1 MVLNCT
7 YMQQLDGE
15 LCSMVWIGVVSQCS
29 ECAWRHLCTMQCW
42 QLCFVLYLCIFVF
55 MIWFACL
62 DLCICIFVQ
71 CIVYLCICNAVYF
84 CVFVYLRRSVS
95 ACRHLCSA
103 ELASYALSANWIGCA
118 EYGGCFMCC
127 LYFQRDLLD
136 LDVEYAAARGLGPL
150 LIRSEK
156 KLDWKRWVAG
166 ICGRC
171 IFLHRR
177 NLTLLCGSWIRQ
189 F

>member
-1 MVLNCT
+1 MGNYALWFELALYRNVVNVRVGI
-7 YMQQLDGE
+7 YA
-15 LCSMVWIGVVSQCS
+15 LCSVDNCVS
-29 ECAWRHLCTMQCW
+29 
-42 QLCFVLYLCIFVF
+42 FCIFVF
-55 MIWFACL
+55 VLMIWFACL
-62 DLCICIFVQ
+62 YLCICIFVQ

-84 CVFVYLRRSVS
+84 CVFVYLRRSIS

-136 LDVEYAAARGLGPL
+136 LDVKYAAATGQGPL

-156 KLDWKRWVAG
+156 KLDWKRWVVAG